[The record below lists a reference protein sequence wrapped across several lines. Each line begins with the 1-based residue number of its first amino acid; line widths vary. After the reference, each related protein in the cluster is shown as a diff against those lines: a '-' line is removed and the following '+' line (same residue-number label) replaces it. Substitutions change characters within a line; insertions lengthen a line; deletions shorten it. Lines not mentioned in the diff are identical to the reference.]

1 MSLNVQA
8 AEASWL
14 EVRSGSGEVLFRGF
28 FNGARRFPLQAG
40 LRLLAGRPDLIEVSG
55 ASQPARKLGPISAV
69 VWYTFAAP
77 TPSPPAS
84 ASSQPPQPT
93 LR

>member
-1 MSLNVQA
+1 MSLNLRA

-28 FNGARRFPLQAG
+28 FHGVRRFPLQAG

-69 VWYTFAAP
+69 VWYSFPAP
-77 TPSPPAS
+77 MPSPPAS
-84 ASSQPPQPT
+84 ASSQPPQPA